1 MWEDRHGYENKMAQ
15 EEEWTATTANTNG
28 AGANSWT
35 TYNINNTTWDE
46 HNSTAATYNN
56 QPTYITTTSL
66 QQPPSQGP
74 PSTQQQQQQQQR
86 PSKTKTPKKDGF
98 SSLFIA
104 DNSFPSWDD

>member
-1 MWEDRHGYENKMAQ
+1 MAQ
-15 EEEWTATTANTNG
+15 EEEWTATTANNG

-35 TYNINNTTWDE
+35 TYNINNTGQWDE

-74 PSTQQQQQQQQR
+74 PTSQQQQKQR
-86 PSKTKTPKKDGF
+86 PPKTQTTKKDGF

-104 DNSFPSWDD
+104 DNSSFPSWDD

>member
-1 MWEDRHGYENKMAQ
+1 MAQ
-15 EEEWTATTANTNG
+15 EEEWTATTANNG

-35 TYNINNTTWDE
+35 TYNINNTKYDQ

-74 PSTQQQQQQQQR
+74 PSTQQQQQQQQQR
-86 PSKTKTPKKDGF
+86 PSKTQTTKKDGF